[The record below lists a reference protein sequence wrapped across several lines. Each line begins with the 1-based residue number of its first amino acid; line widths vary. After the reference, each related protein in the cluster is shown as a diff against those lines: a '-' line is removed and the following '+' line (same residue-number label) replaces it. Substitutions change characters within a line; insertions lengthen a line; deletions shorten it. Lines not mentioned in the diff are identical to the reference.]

1 MDSVPS
7 QIGTYRI
14 IREIGRG
21 GMGAVYE
28 ALQAQPQRRVALKL
42 IRADQMSDELLR
54 RFAVEVQA
62 LGRLGHVGI
71 ARIYEGGT
79 TVTEVG
85 SQPYFVMELVDGL
98 PLDEYVATQHIGVR
112 QCVRLMAT
120 VAAAVHHAH
129 QQDVIHRDL
138 KPANILVDATGQP
151 KILDFGVARM
161 VGTERLSAA
170 VATHTEIGAI
180 VGTLQYMSPEQAEG
194 DPDHFDQRSDVYALG
209 VILYKLLAGRLP
221 YRFAGGFIDAVN
233 VIQGATPE
241 RLGDIDGRLRGDLEQ
256 VVDRALA
263 KERQQRY
270 QTAQVFADDLSR
282 VADGRPISV
291 PGATP
296 GRRLRR
302 WTMREENIR
311 QAGGAGAVGYGLV
324 ALFELAWLVIGALA
338 WFWWPPLLPRDLRYG
353 EFMINMVAWTVV
365 LTSLAW
371 VNWRAAHAHGP
382 SMWAALA
389 ANIVLTALTVSV
401 LFFNSYDFGGVMRDP
416 LIRAAVFMFYT
427 LLALLGVLLSSVALL
442 TSRRLREWDRPV
454 VAGATLPRC
463 S

>member
-1 MDSVPS
+1 
-7 QIGTYRI
+7 
-14 IREIGRG
+14 
-21 GMGAVYE
+21 MGAVYE
-28 ALQAQPQRRVALKL
+28 AVQAQPQRRVALKL

-54 RFAVEVQA
+54 RFSVEVQA

-79 TVTEVG
+79 TVTGVG

-98 PLDEYVATQHIGVR
+98 PLDEYVATRHIGVR

-170 VATHTEIGAI
+170 MATHTEVGAL

-233 VIQGATPE
+233 VIQGSTPQ
-241 RLGDIDGRLRGDLEQ
+241 RLGDIDSRLRGDLEQ

-270 QTAQVFADDLSR
+270 QTAQVFADDLRR
-282 VADGRPISV
+282 VAEGRPISV
-291 PGATP
+291 PGATL
-296 GRRLRR
+296 GGRLRR

-324 ALFELAWLVIGALA
+324 ALFELAWLMIGALA

-353 EFMINMVAWTVV
+353 EFMINMVAWTVI

-401 LFFNSYDFGGVMRDP
+401 LFFNAYDFGGVMREP
-416 LIRAAVFMFYT
+416 MIRAAVFMFYT

-454 VAGATLPRC
+454 VAGPAA
-463 S
+463 

>member
-1 MDSVPS
+1 MAERDDLTVFPGGGRPLVDSVPA

-54 RFAVEVQA
+54 RFSVEVQA

-79 TVTEVG
+79 TVTEAG

-170 VATHTEIGAI
+170 VATHTEVGAI

-221 YRFAGGFIDAVN
+221 IDSPAASSTPSTSSRVQHPSGLATSTAGCAAILNGSSIGRSRRNDSTGIRPRKSSPTIFSVWRTAGRSRYRV
-233 VIQGATPE
+233 
-241 RLGDIDGRLRGDLEQ
+241 GRL
-256 VVDRALA
+256 A
-263 KERQQRY
+263 
-270 QTAQVFADDLSR
+270 
-282 VADGRPISV
+282 
-291 PGATP
+291 PGC
-296 GRRLRR
+296 
-302 WTMREENIR
+302 
-311 QAGGAGAVGYGLV
+311 GAGRCGRTTFARRAGR
-324 ALFELAWLVIGALA
+324 A
-338 WFWWPPLLPRDLRYG
+338 RSD
-353 EFMINMVAWTVV
+353 TV
-365 LTSLAW
+365 
-371 VNWRAAHAHGP
+371 
-382 SMWAALA
+382 
-389 ANIVLTALTVSV
+389 
-401 LFFNSYDFGGVMRDP
+401 
-416 LIRAAVFMFYT
+416 
-427 LLALLGVLLSSVALL
+427 
-442 TSRRLREWDRPV
+442 
-454 VAGATLPRC
+454 
-463 S
+463 